1 MTKFYVLVNEI
12 LFDFF
17 LKLRWGDPYLF
28 ILAME
33 ALSRILR
40 KAREGDFI
48 LGFSVGRRGGDMEV
62 SHLLFVDDTLI
73 FCNAN
78 QE

>member
-1 MTKFYVLVNEI
+1 
-12 LFDFF
+12 
-17 LKLRWGDPYLF
+17 
-28 ILAME
+28 ME

-62 SHLLFVDDTLI
+62 SHLLFADDTLI